1 MTKYYSEQINM
12 NTDYMENQPEK
23 QGTPHSSSQRPIEA
37 RFEKIR
43 KMKEESRKKL
53 SFIDD
58 FLDSEE
64 NQKKYGF
71 TTDVVDGVRSIYYDG
86 DIDVLNEAM
95 YGPRIAI
102 NESLPESSNTMR
114 LSSFDDKLY
123 AQLPNTNDEIPVFI
137 KIGTEESKTP
147 YFSIQTETGMVLTS
161 LCLKDPAYYPN
172 EESCKYLINMRG
184 FSVLNR
190 YIRDNF
196 HLLIEQWNSLHP
208 SNTLDYDIPIP
219 NYRFLASYSYS
230 KDKDIVKKVIGG
242 ANV

>member
-1 MTKYYSEQINM
+1 MK
-12 NTDYMENQPEK
+12 K
-23 QGTPHSSSQRPIEA
+23 RPAKNPSAQSPLEA
-37 RFEKIR
+37 RLEKIR
-43 KMKEESRKKL
+43 KMKEERHKKL
-53 SFIDD
+53 SFIDE

-71 TTDVVDGVRSIYYDG
+71 TTDVVDGIRSIYYDG

-95 YGPRIAI
+95 YGPCIAI
-102 NESLPESSNTMR
+102 NESLPNSNNTMR

-161 LCLKDPAYYPN
+161 LCLKDPSYYPN
-172 EESCKYLINMRG
+172 EESCKCLIDMKG
-184 FSVLNR
+184 FTVLNK
-190 YIRDNF
+190 YMRDHF
-196 HLLIEQWNSLHP
+196 HLLIEQWNSIHP
-208 SNTLDYDIPIP
+208 SNALDYDIPRP

-230 KDKDIVKKVIGG
+230 RDKDMIRKVIGG
-242 ANV
+242 TDLDTAH